1 MTSSTYRSA
10 IGIVVAN
17 SRNQVLLGRRNDME
31 NQWQFPQ
38 GGVDENEEPH
48 NAVFRELEE
57 ETGIRRESVEIV
69 CNTREYIKYD
79 YPPNV
84 LQELNVNKSWQY
96 AGQQVQ
102 FFLLRFHG
110 TDEKIDVRSVQKPEF
125 DAWKWV
131 EYWEP
136 VELIVDF
143 KRGLYLKVLME
154 LAPGL
159 QFEVEK

>member
-1 MTSSTYRSA
+1 MTSLTYRSA

-38 GGVDENEEPH
+38 GGVDENEESH

-57 ETGIRRESVEIV
+57 ETGIRRESVEII

-79 YPPNV
+79 YPTNV
-84 LQELNVNKSWQY
+84 VQELNVNKSWQY

-110 TDEKIDVRSVQKPEF
+110 TDEKIDVQSVQKPEF
-125 DAWKWV
+125 DTWKWV

-136 VELIVDF
+136 VKLIVEF
-143 KRGLYLKVLME
+143 KRDLYLKALME
-154 LAPGL
+154 LAAGL
-159 QFEVEK
+159 QFEVQK